1 MVEEEPSE
9 PRRTHLA
16 VLVPVKAF
24 SRAKLRL
31 AEVLDP
37 GARDELAREMAATV
51 VHAAGDLPT
60 AVVCDDDDVRTWAA
74 ALDVEVVWTPGL
86 GLNGAVEA
94 GVAHLA
100 GRGARQVIVAHADL
114 PLATDLAWVGRFGG
128 VTLVP
133 DRHRDG
139 TNVASVPAMVGYR
152 FAYGGGSFT
161 RHRAEA
167 ARLGLPL
174 RIVPDEALGW
184 DVDVPADLTLPN
196 PPAPEPPVEVPC
208 R

>member
-1 MVEEEPSE
+1 MVEEAPTE
-9 PRRTHLA
+9 PRSSPLA

-37 GARDELAREMAATV
+37 AARDELARGMAATV
-51 VHAAGDLPT
+51 VRAAGDLPT
-60 AVVCDDDDVRTWAA
+60 AVVCDDEDVRSWAN
-74 ALDVEVVWTPGL
+74 ALAVEVVWTPGL

-133 DRHRDG
+133 DRHGDG
-139 TNVASVPAMVGYR
+139 TNVASVPATAGYR

-167 ARLGLPL
+167 ARLGLAL

-184 DVDVPADLTLPN
+184 DVDVPADLDLPN
-196 PPAPEPPVEVPC
+196 PPTPEPPVEVPC

>member
-1 MVEEEPSE
+1 MVEEERTE
-9 PRRTHLA
+9 PRSSPLA

-24 SRAKLRL
+24 SRAKERL

-37 GARDELAREMAATV
+37 AARDELAREMAATV
-51 VHAAGDLPT
+51 LRAAGDLPT
-60 AVVCDDDDVRTWAA
+60 AVVCDDEEVRDWAA
-74 ALDVEVVWTPGL
+74 ALGAEVVWTPGL

-100 GRGARQVIVAHADL
+100 RAGVGQVVVAHADL

-133 DRHRDG
+133 DRHGDG
-139 TNVASVPAMVGYR
+139 TNVASVPASAGFR

-161 RHRAEA
+161 RHRSEA
-167 ARLGLPL
+167 ARLGLRL

-184 DVDVPADLTLPN
+184 DVDVPADLRLPDR
-196 PPAPEPPVEVPC
+196 PVPSATVEVPC